1 MNKRTLV
8 LVIGFFVI
16 VVALIAVGIVSHH
29 RASNSY
35 HDISLDREKIENS
48 SIAYI
53 CDPEYVLTEENLD
66 TFLEDD
72 LTAPA
77 MLYFGRNGE
86 STYRCNDSRGKEKFF
101 DVLHKGHFV
110 LMEIPDDD
118 TITEDF
124 VYLNNVANRIWVW
137 FSDEK
142 TFLRIFNMK
151 DYNSSHVLQFVA
163 EGSLKDD
170 VEKVLSEVAASSK
183 VITDPDELTQFE

>member
-8 LVIGFFVI
+8 LVIGFLVI
-16 VVALIAVGIVSHH
+16 VAALIVVGVVSHH
-29 RASNSY
+29 RASNSF

-77 MLYFGRNGE
+77 MLYFGWNGE
-86 STYRCNDSRGKEKFF
+86 STYRCDDSREKKKISE
-101 DVLHKGHFV
+101 VLHKGHFV

-118 TITEDF
+118 TIVEDF
-124 VYLNNVANRIWVW
+124 VYLNNVANKIWVI
-137 FSDEK
+137 FKDEK
-142 TFLRIFNMK
+142 TFLRIFSMK

-163 EGSLKDD
+163 EENLKDD
-170 VEKVLSEVAASSK
+170 IEKALSEVASSSK
-183 VITDPDELTQFE
+183 IVTDPDELAQFE